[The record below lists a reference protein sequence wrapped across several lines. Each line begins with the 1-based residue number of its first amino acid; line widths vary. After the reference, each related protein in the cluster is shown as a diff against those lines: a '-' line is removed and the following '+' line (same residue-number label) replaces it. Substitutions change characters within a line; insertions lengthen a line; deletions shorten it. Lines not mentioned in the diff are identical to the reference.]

1 MWNLEEIERYRMQCL
16 LFSYRC
22 RKETKLPDYS
32 SMSRRA
38 ETILLRYCQQSA
50 FQDEMKRLE
59 NDKEVLQDSKLFA
72 LYPFLDRND
81 DLIHVRGRI
90 DNADVPKEMKEP
102 IILPANNRITQL
114 LIEDIHYNTGHVE
127 VKHMV
132 SKLREN
138 YWVLRC
144 VSEVKKV
151 IGRCIFCRRQN
162 RPLQSQLMAQLP
174 EERLVADRPP
184 FDSTGIDYFGPLM
197 VRVGRSSVKRW
208 AVILHMYELPA
219 QCILKSLTRWTL
231 TVSLL
236 HSRDSRLGEVRPQQY
251 SLIMERI

>member
-1 MWNLEEIERYRMQCL
+1 
-16 LFSYRC
+16 
-22 RKETKLPDYS
+22 
-32 SMSRRA
+32 
-38 ETILLRYCQQSA
+38 
-50 FQDEMKRLE
+50 MKRLE

-72 LYPFLDRND
+72 LNPFLDRND

-90 DNADVPKEMKEP
+90 VNADVPKEMKEP
-102 IILPANNRITQL
+102 IVLPAKNRITQL
-114 LIEDIHYNTGHVE
+114 LIEDIHCNTGHVG
-127 VKHMV
+127 VKHVV

-162 RPLQSQLMAQLP
+162 KPLQSQLMAPLP

-208 AVILHMYELPA
+208 AVIFTCMSCRAVHFEVSHMLDTDSFLA
-219 QCILKSLTRWTL
+219 AFSRFTARRGTL
-231 TVSLL
+231 TTVFSDNGTNLVAAEKEL
-236 HSRDSRLGEVRPQQY
+236 QDMLKALERGHDQTPQA
-251 SLIMERI
+251 LR